1 MRLGLLSRLPAFSQ
15 YTILRLQPSNIPFLP
30 RLSMAAEQLAFIYAE
45 NIRSS
50 LHFVNLQATKQARL
64 YDLTPNFIH
73 MSKPLKDVFDDLRS
87 ALRDPVN
94 RDYLHKSP
102 SIPQA
107 LLDECRLYTDRQV
120 LIKRLS
126 KFLKSNNGDL
136 VIAEIGTASGAF
148 ASFLAT
154 EIKPRKI
161 IIVDVSF
168 TRLEKERF
176 ISPLK
181 EMGIKVELIEK
192 NSHDAIRDFDDSL
205 LDLAYIDGSHT
216 LDTVRQDL
224 ALISRKIKPGGFL
237 VCNAYASFSLSD
249 TCKYGVP
256 LAFNEFVIDN
266 GWPVVGF
273 ALESYSS
280 HGIAAQK
287 PL

>member
-1 MRLGLLSRLPAFSQ
+1 
-15 YTILRLQPSNIPFLP
+15 
-30 RLSMAAEQLAFIYAE
+30 
-45 NIRSS
+45 
-50 LHFVNLQATKQARL
+50 
-64 YDLTPNFIH
+64 
-73 MSKPLKDVFDDLRS
+73 MSKPLKDAFEDVRT

-102 SIPQA
+102 AIPQA
-107 LLDECRLYTDRQV
+107 LLDECRLYTDRQE

-126 KFLKSNNGDL
+126 KFLKSDDEDL
-136 VIAEIGTASGAF
+136 TIAEIGTASGAF

-154 EIKPRKI
+154 EIKPHKI

-168 TRLEKERF
+168 ARLEKERF

-181 EMGIKVELIEK
+181 EMGIKVELVET
-192 NSHDAIRDFDDSL
+192 NSHEAIGNIDDCL

-224 ALISRKIKPGGFL
+224 ALISKKIKPGGFL
-237 VCNAYASFSLSD
+237 VCNAYASFSLPD

-256 LAFNEFVIDN
+256 LAFNEFVIDK

-273 ALESYSS
+273 ALESYGY

-287 PL
+287 PQ